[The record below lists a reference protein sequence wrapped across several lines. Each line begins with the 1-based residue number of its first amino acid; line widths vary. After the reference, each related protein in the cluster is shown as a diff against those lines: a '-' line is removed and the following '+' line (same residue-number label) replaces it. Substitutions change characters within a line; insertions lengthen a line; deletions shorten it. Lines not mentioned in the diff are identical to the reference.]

1 MGSQDRKE
9 SAGTMAR
16 PREFDIDDA
25 LERAMNVFWAKGYE
39 ATSMADLMAAMK
51 LSKSSLYDTFGS
63 KHALF
68 ISALERYNERVAGPG
83 ISAIVEGAGGGTAG
97 IAAVFE
103 KYVEDFARL
112 RETRGCFIGNCAV
125 ELGARD
131 EICTVKVAEG
141 LATMEAIFQGAV
153 ETAKARGEI
162 PETADARR
170 LARYLTSSLNGLI
183 VLGKADADRQ
193 TLEDIVDTVMKSLS

>member
-1 MGSQDRKE
+1 
-9 SAGTMAR
+9 MAR

-39 ATSMADLMAAMK
+39 ATSMADLMAAMS

-63 KHALF
+63 KHELF
-68 ISALERYNERVAGPG
+68 ISALERYNARVAGPG

-97 IAAVFE
+97 IAAIFA

-112 RETRGCFIGNCAV
+112 KETRGCFIGNCAV

-141 LATMEAIFQGAV
+141 LATMEAIFRGAV

-162 PETADARR
+162 PGTADARR

-183 VLGKADADRQ
+183 VLGKADADRE
-193 TLEDIVDTVMKSLS
+193 TLQDIVDTVMASLS